1 MKAPD
6 HLQHHFA
13 EIYTDR
19 GPNVEEAFL
28 RDLCNVQDIIARLW
42 HHHSQ
47 TPMEPLTPTENTYF
61 NTATECYICKK
72 AFQYEGT
79 LDQWI
84 KQRQEMKEMKKK
96 KTSRKRKINSEEEEE
111 EEEDKPKFI
120 NHFKS
125 EIDSLGPAVRDHDHW
140 TGKFR

>member
-6 HLQHHFA
+6 HLQHHFN

-19 GPNVEEAFL
+19 GSNVEEAFL
-28 RDLCNVQDIIARLW
+28 RDLCNVQDIIASLW

-47 TPMEPLTPTENTYF
+47 TPMEPLTPAENTYF
-61 NTATECYICKK
+61 NTASDCYICSKP
-72 AFQYEGT
+72 FLYEGT

-84 KQRQEMKEMKKK
+84 KQRHELKEMKKR
-96 KTSRKRKINSEEEEE
+96 TSRKRKINSE

-125 EIDSLGPAVRDHDHW
+125 EIDALGPRVR
-140 TGKFR
+140 